1 MTEQTLALC
10 IPAYNAAEF
19 LPRLLRSAAAQTIP
33 FDEIWV
39 YDDCSDDNTGELAAT
54 FGAKVVRGEVNRGCS
69 FGKNELASRTT
80 CDWIHFHDAD
90 DALYPNFVEQARKW
104 MHDGAPDVVLFGFEE
119 VAGDNR
125 AINMFDN
132 EALRSDP
139 ISYAIRNHIN
149 TICGV
154 YRRSAFLAV
163 GGFDLDPL
171 VLYNEDS
178 AMHCRLAREG
188 LTFAA
193 DPTVTV
199 INNRRTTSMSSD
211 NQAKCSRAQYQVM
224 RKMIEA
230 VGSKYAVEISEKL
243 WGIATASATFLDWE
257 NVDACILLAKSLQS
271 PFPGDGSLF
280 FKLLCR
286 CNPYLALRIRELI
299 IRMLKPHLRRNPRI
313 NSFNLRQTESI

>member
-1 MTEQTLALC
+1 MTGQTLALC

-19 LPRLLRSAAAQTIP
+19 LPRLLQSAAAQTIP
-33 FDEIWV
+33 FDELWV
-39 YDDCSDDNTGELAAT
+39 YDDCSDDDTGEIAAK
-54 FGAKVVRGEVNRGCS
+54 FGATVVRGELNRGCS
-69 FGKNELASRTT
+69 FGKNELANRTT

-104 MHDGAPDVVLFGFEE
+104 MHGGAPDVVLFGYEE

-125 AINMFDN
+125 AINLFDN

-139 ISYAIRNHIN
+139 ISYVIRTHIN
-149 TICGV
+149 TICGI

-211 NQAKCSRAQYQVM
+211 NQARCSRSQYQVM
-224 RKMIEA
+224 RKMVEA
-230 VGSKYAVEISEKL
+230 VGDKYAAEISEKL
-243 WGIATASATFLDWE
+243 WRIATASASFLDWE

-271 PFPGDGSLF
+271 RFPGDGSLS

-286 CNPYLALRIRELI
+286 CNPYFALRMRELI
-299 IRMLKPHLRRNPRI
+299 IRTLKPHLRRNLRLSP
-313 NSFNLRQTESI
+313 FNLRQTESI